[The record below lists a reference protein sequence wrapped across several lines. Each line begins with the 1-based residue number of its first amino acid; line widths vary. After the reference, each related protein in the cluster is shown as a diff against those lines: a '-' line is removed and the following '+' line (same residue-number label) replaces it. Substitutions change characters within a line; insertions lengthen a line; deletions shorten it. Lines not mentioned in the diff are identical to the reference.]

1 MKAASKMNMNVVFT
15 AILACLI
22 LAGAGSAMAG
32 TDPVY
37 RSNTNTTVT
46 GQFGASSTFGES
58 VSLSE
63 PATQEPVIIVWA
75 GGYTINVPDLYFAG
89 LSVNGGPCS
98 SLTYGNREVPDLSTQ
113 AGGDYLAFSFQWIVL
128 PSDGVLVKGV
138 NTFEVCVG
146 GETSSSDSITITHNT
161 ITATLAK

>member
-1 MKAASKMNMNVVFT
+1 MKAATKMNVVFA
-15 AILACLI
+15 AILACLV
-22 LAGAGSAMAG
+22 LAAAESAVAAVNP
-32 TDPVY
+32 TY

-46 GQFGASSTFGES
+46 GQFGASSLLGES
-58 VSLSE
+58 VTLNE
-63 PATQEPVIIVWA
+63 PATLEPVIINWS
-75 GGYTINVPDLYFAG
+75 GGYTINVADLYFGG

-98 SLTYGNREVPDLSTQ
+98 SLTYGNREIPDLSTL
-113 AGGDYLAFSFQWIVL
+113 AGGDFLAFSFQWIVL

-146 GETSSSDSITITHNT
+146 GESSTSDSITITHNT